1 MIDICQWRASIGLWC
16 LRQMP
21 YNKET
26 NSCNGRKES
35 LHSRTS
41 SARYHGCNMV
51 LSIVVFLSFLLILS
65 GDVELNPG
73 PRTGNYY
80 LILIFNVI
88 CGSECNALFTNNK
101 LFNTGLVLLEVVL

>member
-1 MIDICQWRASIGLWC
+1 MLDICQWRASIGLWC
-16 LRQMP
+16 FRQMS

-26 NSCNGRKES
+26 DCSKGRKES
-35 LHSRTS
+35 LHLRS
-41 SARYHGCNMV
+41 SGGCYHGRNMV

-80 LILIFNVI
+80 LNLNI
-88 CGSECNALFTNNK
+88 
-101 LFNTGLVLLEVVL
+101 

>member
-1 MIDICQWRASIGLWC
+1 MIDTCQWRASIGLWC

-35 LHSRTS
+35 LLSRTS

-73 PRTGNYY
+73 PRTGNYS
-80 LILIFNVI
+80 LILIFNVYM
-88 CGSECNALFTNNK
+88 CLYLNAIHCSLIIIS
-101 LFNTGLVLLEVVL
+101 